1 VEESKKESSDNES
14 LKQETAKDGTD
25 EDKNS
30 FNFEVEESS
39 YDSIKSSA
47 QQSKIE
53 PI

>member
-1 VEESKKESSDNES
+1 VEESKKESSENES
-14 LKQETAKDGTD
+14 FKQETAKG
-25 EDKNS
+25 EPIEEKNS
-30 FNFEVEESS
+30 FDLEVEESS